1 MTIRELL
8 ATAREMKP
16 TAQTDAALL
25 QYVNEIE
32 GRVQTEV
39 MGIAPEDTVEYAD
52 ADAVLLVGPPH
63 DKLYIYHLIAMIDFG
78 DGEYHKYQNELQMA
92 NGAYK
97 EYAKWWQRTKR

>member
-16 TAQTDAALL
+16 TAQT
-25 QYVNEIE
+25 
-32 GRVQTEV
+32 
-39 MGIAPEDTVEYAD
+39 
-52 ADAVLLVGPPH
+52 AVLLVGPPH